1 MASKANNQPEYLNL
15 VAGEL
20 KSKRRA
26 QKGRVAAKTAHTMY
40 TMGDAYNAADGWT
53 IILASVPLYF
63 YITTEMIARAVK
75 KSGRYCVIGQAFEAI
90 FGKDIAWQVGP
101 GLVKIWDVN
110 AKIEVRFVTP
120 GPLQRAIREFDP
132 ETGYWPLPANMYR
145 LLPFVKSTIDR
156 LKGKKRAAAKR
167 VKKKDGKQSSPAT
180 LVVKNPVRRR
190 RRKPAPASRT
200 VLRNARMPKNGWK
213 NAG

>member
-1 MASKANNQPEYLNL
+1 MAVKANNQPAYLNL

-20 KSKRRA
+20 KAKRRV
-26 QKGRVAAKTAHTMY
+26 QKGPVAAKTAHTMY
-40 TMGDAYNAADGWT
+40 TMGDAYDAADGWT

-101 GLVKIWDVN
+101 GHVKIWDVN

-120 GPLQRAIREFDP
+120 GPLARAIRKFDP
-132 ETGYWPLPANMYR
+132 KTGYWPLPANMYR

-167 VKKKDGKQSSPAT
+167 VKTKAPAV
-180 LVVKNPVRRR
+180 LVVKNPIRRG
-190 RRKPAPASRT
+190 RRKSAPASRT
-200 VLRNARMPKNGWK
+200 VLRNARMPRNGWK